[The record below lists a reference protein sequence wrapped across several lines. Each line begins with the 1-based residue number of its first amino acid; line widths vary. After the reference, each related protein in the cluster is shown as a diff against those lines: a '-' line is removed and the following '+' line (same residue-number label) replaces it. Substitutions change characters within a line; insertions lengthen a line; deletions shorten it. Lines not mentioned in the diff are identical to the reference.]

1 MRIAILGTGRMA
13 TGLGKGWLKAGHFV
27 AFGSRS
33 PETKTEFQAE
43 VGADSR
49 VYGFEGAITAG
60 EVVVIAV
67 PYAEV
72 LNLAEKHADLL
83 RDKIVIDITNPF
95 TSQPSDGRAGA
106 ELTSAAIGNGARVLA
121 AFKGNFSGTLLD
133 PVDHT
138 GEPRD
143 VLFAGDDAE
152 AKKVLERLVADLG
165 FKPVDCGPLHAAVML
180 DISVPMLIEMDGR
193 LNDGQ
198 HNSSFRYSHTAG
210 LGSAGN

>member
-13 TGLGKGWLKAGHFV
+13 TGLGKGWLNAGHFV
-27 AFGSRS
+27 AFGSRK

-60 EVVVIAV
+60 EVVVMAV
-67 PYAEV
+67 PYGEV
-72 LNLAEKHADLL
+72 VPLAKKHADLL
-83 RDKIVIDITNPF
+83 RDKIIIDITNPF
-95 TSQPSDGRAGA
+95 ADQPEDGRAGA
-106 ELTSAAIGNGARVLA
+106 ELTAEAIGEGAKVIA
-121 AFKGNFSGTLLD
+121 AFKGNFAGTLLD

-138 GEPRD
+138 GQPRD

-152 AKKVLERLVADLG
+152 AKSTVSGLITDLG

-180 DISVPMLIEMDGR
+180 DLSVPMLIEMDGR
-193 LNDGQ
+193 LNNGQ
-198 HNSSFRYSHTAG
+198 HNSSFRYSYP
-210 LGSAGN
+210 GSG

>member
-13 TGLGKGWLKAGHFV
+13 SGLGKGWLNAGHFV
-27 AFGSRS
+27 AFGSRR
-33 PETKTEFQAE
+33 PETKTDFQAE

-67 PYAEV
+67 PYGEV
-72 LNLAEKHADLL
+72 VNLARQHDDLL

-95 TSQPSDGRAGA
+95 AAQPPDGRAGA
-106 ELTSAAIGNGARVLA
+106 ELTAAAIGDGARVLA

-143 VLFAGDDAE
+143 VLYAGDDAA
-152 AKKVLERLVADLG
+152 AKQALAGLITDLG
-165 FKPVDCGPLHAAVML
+165 FKPVDCGPLRAAVML
-180 DISVPMLIEMDGR
+180 DLSVPMLIEMDGR
-193 LNDGQ
+193 LNGGQ
-198 HNSSFRYSHTAG
+198 HSSSFRYSFPG
-210 LGSAGN
+210 G

>member
-13 TGLGKGWLKAGHFV
+13 TGLGKGWLNSGHFV
-27 AFGSRS
+27 AFGSRT
-33 PETKTEFQAE
+33 PETKTQFQAD

-67 PYAEV
+67 PYGDV
-72 LNLAEKHADLL
+72 VPLVTKHADLL

-95 TSQPSDGRAGA
+95 AAQPTDGSAGA
-106 ELTSAAIGNGARVLA
+106 ELTAKAIGEGARVVA

-138 GEPRD
+138 GQPRD
-143 VLFAGDDAE
+143 VLFAGDDDG
-152 AKKVLERLVADLG
+152 AKKTVSSLISDLG
-165 FKPVDCGPLHAAVML
+165 FRPVDCGPLHAAVML
-180 DISVPMLIEMDGR
+180 DLSVPMMIEMDGR
-193 LNDGQ
+193 LNGGQ
-198 HNSSFRYSHTAG
+198 HTSSFRFSYPES
-210 LGSAGN
+210 

>member
-27 AFGSRS
+27 AFGSRR

-43 VGADSR
+43 IGADSR

-67 PYAEV
+67 PYGEAAS
-72 LNLAEKHADLL
+72 LAAQHADLL

-95 TSQPSDGRAGA
+95 ASQPTDGRAGA
-106 ELTSAAIGNGARVLA
+106 ELTAAAIGANGKEPRVLA
-121 AFKGNFSGTLLD
+121 AFKGNFAGTLLE

-143 VLFAGDDAE
+143 VLFAGDDTD
-152 AKKVLERLVADLG
+152 AKEVVAGLIRDLG

-180 DISVPMLIEMDGR
+180 DLSVPMLIEMDGR
-193 LNDGQ
+193 LNGGQ
-198 HNSSFRYSHTAG
+198 HNSSFRFSYPRS
-210 LGSAGN
+210 

>member
-13 TGLGKGWLKAGHFV
+13 AGLGTGWLNAGHFV
-27 AFGSRS
+27 AFGSRK
-33 PETKTEFQAE
+33 PETKTQFQAD

-60 EVVVIAV
+60 EVVVMAV
-67 PYAEV
+67 PYGEV
-72 LNLAEKHADLL
+72 VPLASKHADLL
-83 RDKIVIDITNPF
+83 RDKIIIDITNPF
-95 TSQPSDGRAGA
+95 VAQPEDGRAGA
-106 ELTSAAIGNGARVLA
+106 ELTAEAIGDGANVIA

-143 VLFAGDDAE
+143 VLFAGDDE
-152 AKKVLERLVADLG
+152 GAKETVAGLISDLG

-180 DISVPMLIEMDGR
+180 DLSVPMLIEMDGR
-193 LNDGQ
+193 LNGGQ
-198 HNSSFRYSHTAG
+198 HNSSFRYSYP
-210 LGSAGN
+210 GS

>member
-13 TGLGKGWLKAGHFV
+13 TGLGKGWLNAGHFV
-27 AFGSRS
+27 AFGSRR
-33 PETKTEFQAE
+33 PETKAAYQTEI
-43 VGADSR
+43 GADSR

-67 PYAEV
+67 PYAE
-72 LNLAEKHADLL
+72 AEPTAAKYADLL
-83 RDKIVIDITNPF
+83 RDKIVVDITNPF
-95 TSQPSDGRAGA
+95 ASQPTDGRAGA
-106 ELTSAAIGNGARVLA
+106 ELTASAIGDGARVVA
-121 AFKGNFSGTLLD
+121 AFKGNFSTTLLD

-152 AKKVLERLVADLG
+152 AKGVVAGLIGDLG

-180 DISVPMLIEMDGR
+180 DLSVPMLIEMDGR
-193 LNDGQ
+193 LNGGQ
-198 HNSSFRYSHTAG
+198 HNSSFRFSYSG
-210 LGSAGN
+210 G